1 MTLIPTF
8 DMMVFMK
15 CSLIPPFNQSR
26 PGLTDSILV
35 FFVMVKDK
43 RAVCAVIANC
53 GANSWSNES
62 QVVKSWWRSFFD
74 SHARVIFPEHYMT
87 QAKHFYFKVRR
98 YCQQHLQLAN
108 TNIFVTGHSL
118 GGALAALLPTYYGFP
133 ILLRD
138 KKFSR
143 KKLCSFLESK
153 KIETRSIMG
162 GTLPDQPAFNNKK
175 HRISGNLNTSR
186 LIKNNAFFIGIHAA
200 LGKKDFD
207 RIFDAFRQ
215 FFSN

>member
-1 MTLIPTF
+1 
-8 DMMVFMK
+8 
-15 CSLIPPFNQSR
+15 
-26 PGLTDSILV
+26 
-35 FFVMVKDK
+35 MVKDK
-43 RAVCAVIANC
+43 RAVCAVIASC

-133 ILLRD
+133 IRAVTFNAPAIKDVSGAKPLWHRVINFRARYD
-138 KKFSR
+138 FVSAIDYPIGAEWNIPVADHEAQAAR
-143 KKLCSFLESK
+143 SFAIAREH
-153 KIETRSIMG
+153 ERNG
-162 GTLPDQPAFNNKK
+162 W
-175 HRISGNLNTSR
+175 SR
-186 LIKNNAFFIGIHAA
+186 LNIIDDVIECVDFLASVTHQHSMANLMTSMRQLAGMPGGVNFI
-200 LGKKDFD
+200 
-207 RIFDAFRQ
+207 
-215 FFSN
+215 